1 MHFLVKLREEYK
13 KIEDLEVGD
22 EVLCD
27 TGEYLPIKSILYISC
42 HPKFCSTSDNKR
54 FTISSRLQIKT
65 TRGFKSPELWDI
77 IPITDDFMP
86 MFIYV
91 NTLDKIAIF
100 RDILI
105 DGNMVTPDGIVFR
118 YSDEKETD
126 GTEEK

>member
-1 MHFLVKLREEYK
+1 
-13 KIEDLEVGD
+13 
-22 EVLCD
+22 
-27 TGEYLPIKSILYISC
+27 
-42 HPKFCSTSDNKR
+42 
-54 FTISSRLQIKT
+54 
-65 TRGFKSPELWDI
+65 
-77 IPITDDFMP
+77 MP